1 MLECEQLSCHEILCG
16 TFKLMYVSCF
26 IVAFY
31 LVWCVGYVRINIT
44 LSFLIYSQNY
54 PILYYFIVLMVGCG
68 TYTLIHID
76 RLDIRQIREVE
87 HGNFIGIY
95 LRLRKCNT
103 PMYKLILSYAH
114 MYATCSSREGGMP
127 HITLLYYFTLE
138 YSMVLEFLHGIN

>member
-1 MLECEQLSCHEILCG
+1 
-16 TFKLMYVSCF
+16 MYVSCF

-31 LVWCVGYVRINIT
+31 LVWCIGYVRINIT
-44 LSFLIYSQNY
+44 LSLFIYLFILNYVLDFITY

-76 RLDIRQIREVE
+76 HLDIRQIRVDD
-87 HGNFIGIY
+87 GNFIGIY
-95 LRLRKCNT
+95 LSLRKCKT
-103 PMYKLILSYAH
+103 PMYKLILNYAH

-138 YSMVLEFLHGIN
+138 YSMVLEFLHGINLRLWH

>member
-1 MLECEQLSCHEILCG
+1 
-16 TFKLMYVSCF
+16 MYVSCF

-54 PILYYFIVLMVGCG
+54 PILYYFIVLMVGYG
-68 TYTLIHID
+68 TYTLIHIV

-95 LRLRKCNT
+95 LRLRKCKT
-103 PMYKLILSYAH
+103 PMYKLILNYAH

-127 HITLLYYFTLE
+127 HITLLYYSHWSIIWFWNFYMESVEIMTLNFQVSK
-138 YSMVLEFLHGIN
+138 YY